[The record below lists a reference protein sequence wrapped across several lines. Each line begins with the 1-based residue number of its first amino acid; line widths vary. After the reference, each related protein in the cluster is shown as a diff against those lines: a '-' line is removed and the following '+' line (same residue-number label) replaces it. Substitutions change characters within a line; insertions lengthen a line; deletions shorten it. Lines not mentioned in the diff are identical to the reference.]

1 VGAPQDK
8 HLKNINVYLLHH
20 QLKYHHKAEQLPSKL
35 NIKGNKMSKANI
47 QWFPGHMHKAHKQIL
62 EVLPQVDII
71 IEVVDARI
79 PYSSENPL
87 IGAIREKTP
96 CIKVLNKADLAD
108 PEITKLWIDYFEQEQ
123 DMKAIA
129 ITTSKTE
136 QVHQIIKLCE
146 KMLPNRLSQDKQI
159 RAMIMGIPNVG
170 KSTIIN
176 ILADRIIAKTGNEPA
191 VTKNQQRIRLP
202 SGIMLSDTPGFL
214 WPKIENAHS
223 GYRLAVTGAIKD
235 TAIEYEDIAYYAA
248 DYLIKHYLPRLQA
261 RYEFEETPDSDH
273 ELMELIAKRR
283 GALRAGGHFDIYKV
297 STILLNELRSGA
309 LGPLSIETPDMA
321 AVEKVEAAAQIEAQ
335 RLKKIEVK
343 AARRKRYKKNK
354 NKH

>member
-1 VGAPQDK
+1 MA
-8 HLKNINVYLLHH
+8 
-20 QLKYHHKAEQLPSKL
+20 
-35 NIKGNKMSKANI
+35 I
-47 QWFPGHMHKAHKQIL
+47 QWFPGHMHKAHKQIK

-87 IGAIREKTP
+87 ISHIREKTP
-96 CIKVLNKADLAD
+96 CIKVLNKSDLAD
-108 PEITKLWIDYFEQEQ
+108 PEITQQWISYLEQEQ
-123 DMKAIA
+123 GIKAIA
-129 ITTSKTE
+129 ITTNKPE
-136 QVHQIIKLCE
+136 QVHQITKLCE
-146 KMLPNRLSQDKQI
+146 QMLPNKLGQDKQI

-191 VTKNQQRIRLP
+191 VTKQQQRIRLP

-214 WPKIENAHS
+214 WPKIENVNS

-248 DYLIKHYLPRLQA
+248 EYLLDNYPDRLKE
-261 RYEFEETPDSDH
+261 RYELETLPQSDH
-273 ELMELIAKRR
+273 ELMEAIALRR
-283 GALRAGGHFDIYKV
+283 GCLRAGGHFDIYKV

-309 LGPLSIETPDMA
+309 LGPLSVETPEMA
-321 AVEKVEAAAQIEAQ
+321 IVEKVAVAKLMAEQAENKVE
-335 RLKKIEVK
+335 KKK
-343 AARRKRYKKNK
+343 SRKRKYKRR
-354 NKH
+354 

>member
-1 VGAPQDK
+1 
-8 HLKNINVYLLHH
+8 
-20 QLKYHHKAEQLPSKL
+20 
-35 NIKGNKMSKANI
+35 MSKAKI
-47 QWFPGHMHKAHKQIL
+47 QWFPGHMHKAHKQIK

-87 IGAIREKTP
+87 ISHIREKTP
-96 CIKVLNKADLAD
+96 CIKVLNKSDLAD
-108 PEITKLWIDYFEQEQ
+108 PEITAQWITYLEQEQ
-123 DMKAIA
+123 GIKALA
-129 ITTSKTE
+129 ITTSKPE
-136 QVHQIIKLCE
+136 QVHQITKLCE
-146 KMLPNRLSQDKQI
+146 QMLPNRLSQDKQI

-191 VTKNQQRIRLP
+191 VTKQQQRIRLP

-214 WPKIENAHS
+214 WPKIENENS

-248 DYLIKHYLPRLQA
+248 EYLLQA
-261 RYEFEETPDSDH
+261 YPERLKERYELETLPQSDH
-273 ELMELIAKRR
+273 ELMEAIAQRR
-283 GALRAGGHFDIYKV
+283 GCLRAGGHFDIYKV

-309 LGPLSIETPDMA
+309 LGPLTVETPEMA
-321 AVEKVEAAAQIEAQ
+321 IKEKIAVEKLMAEQAE
-335 RLKKIEVK
+335 KKADK
-343 AARRKRYKKNK
+343 KKSRKRKYKRR
-354 NKH
+354 

>member
-1 VGAPQDK
+1 MA
-8 HLKNINVYLLHH
+8 
-20 QLKYHHKAEQLPSKL
+20 ST
-35 NIKGNKMSKANI
+35 SI
-47 QWFPGHMHKAHKQIL
+47 QWFPGHMHKAHKEIK

-87 IGAIREKTP
+87 IASIREKTP
-96 CIKVLNKADLAD
+96 CIKVLNKSDLAD
-108 PEITKLWIDYFEQEQ
+108 PEITSQWVEYLEQEEGI
-123 DMKAIA
+123 KALS
-129 ITTSKTE
+129 ITTNKIE
-136 QVHQIIKLCE
+136 QVHQITKLCQQ
-146 KMLPNRLSQDKQI
+146 MLPNRLSQDKQI

-214 WPKIENAHS
+214 WPKIENQNS

-248 DYLIKHYLPRLQA
+248 EYLIEHYPERLKD
-261 RYEFEETPDSDH
+261 RYELDVVPETDH
-273 ELMELIAKRR
+273 ELMEAIALRR
-283 GALRAGGHFDIYKV
+283 GCLRAGGHFDIYKV
-297 STILLNELRSGA
+297 STILLNELRAGA
-309 LGPLSIETPDMA
+309 LGPISVETPEMA
-321 AVEKVEAAAQIEAQ
+321 EVEKVEVVKLMAKQAEEKIA
-335 RLKKIEVK
+335 KKE
-343 AARRKRYKKNK
+343 ARRRKSRKNRR
-354 NKH
+354 

>member
-1 VGAPQDK
+1 
-8 HLKNINVYLLHH
+8 
-20 QLKYHHKAEQLPSKL
+20 
-35 NIKGNKMSKANI
+35 MSRANI
-47 QWFPGHMHKAHKQIL
+47 QWFPGHMHKAHKQIK

-87 IGAIREKTP
+87 IAHIRENTP
-96 CIKVLNKADLAD
+96 CIKVLNKSDLAD
-108 PEITKLWIDYFEQEQ
+108 PEITQQWIEYLEQEQ
-123 DMKAIA
+123 GIKALA

-136 QVHQIIKLCE
+136 QVHQITKLCE
-146 KMLPNRLSQDKQI
+146 QMLPNKLGQDKQI

-191 VTKNQQRIRLP
+191 VTKQQQRIRLP

-214 WPKIENAHS
+214 WPKIENSNS

-248 DYLIKHYLPRLQA
+248 EYLLANYPERLKA
-261 RYEFEETPDSDH
+261 RYELETLPESDH
-273 ELMELIAKRR
+273 QLMEAIALRR
-283 GALRAGGHFDIYKV
+283 GCLRAGGHFDIYKV

-309 LGPLSIETPDMA
+309 LGPLSIETPEMA
-321 AVEKVEAAAQIEAQ
+321 KVEKVAVAELMAEQAEN
-335 RLKKIEVK
+335 KIEK
-343 AARRKRYKKNK
+343 KKSRKRKYKRR
-354 NKH
+354 

>member
-1 VGAPQDK
+1 
-8 HLKNINVYLLHH
+8 
-20 QLKYHHKAEQLPSKL
+20 
-35 NIKGNKMSKANI
+35 MSRAKI
-47 QWFPGHMHKAHKQIL
+47 QWFPGHMHKAHKQIK

-87 IGAIREKTP
+87 ISHIRENTP
-96 CIKVLNKADLAD
+96 CIKVLNKSDLAD
-108 PEITKLWIDYFEQEQ
+108 PEITAQWITYLEQEQ
-123 DMKAIA
+123 GIKALA
-129 ITTSKTE
+129 ITTSKPE
-136 QVHQIIKLCE
+136 QVHQITKLCE
-146 KMLPNRLSQDKQI
+146 QMLPNRLSQDKQI

-191 VTKNQQRIRLP
+191 VTKQQQRIRLP

-214 WPKIENAHS
+214 WPKIENANS

-248 DYLIKHYLPRLQA
+248 EYLLENYPERLKK
-261 RYEFEETPDSDH
+261 RYELETLPESDH
-273 ELMELIAKRR
+273 ELMEAIALRR
-283 GALRAGGHFDIYKV
+283 GCLRAGGHFDIYKV

-309 LGPLSIETPDMA
+309 LGPLSVETPEMA
-321 AVEKVEAAAQIEAQ
+321 IVEKIAVEKLMAEQAENKVE
-335 RLKKIEVK
+335 KKK
-343 AARRKRYKKNK
+343 SRKRKYKRR
-354 NKH
+354 

>member
-1 VGAPQDK
+1 
-8 HLKNINVYLLHH
+8 
-20 QLKYHHKAEQLPSKL
+20 
-35 NIKGNKMSKANI
+35 MSKANI

-87 IGAIREKTP
+87 IAAIREKTP
-96 CIKVLNKADLAD
+96 CIKVLNKSDLAD
-108 PEITKLWIDYFEQEQ
+108 PDITKLWIDYFEQEQ
-123 DMKAIA
+123 DMKALA
-129 ITTSKTE
+129 ITTSKPE
-136 QVHQIIKLCE
+136 QVHQITKLCE
-146 KMLPNRLSQDKQI
+146 KMLPNRLGQDKQI

-261 RYEFEETPDSDH
+261 RYEFEETPTSDH

-309 LGPLSIETPDMA
+309 LGPLSIETPEMA
-321 AVEKVEAAAQIEAQ
+321 AVEKVEAAALIEAQ
-335 RLKKIEVK
+335 RLNKIEVK

>member
-1 VGAPQDK
+1 
-8 HLKNINVYLLHH
+8 
-20 QLKYHHKAEQLPSKL
+20 
-35 NIKGNKMSKANI
+35 MSKANI
-47 QWFPGHMHKAHKQIL
+47 QWFPGHMHKAHKQIK

-108 PEITKLWIDYFEQEQ
+108 PAITQKWIEYLEQ
-123 DMKAIA
+123 DQDIKAIA
-129 ITTSKTE
+129 ITTSKPE
-136 QVHQIIKLCE
+136 QVHQITKLCE
-146 KMLPNRLSQDKQI
+146 QMLPHRLGQDKQI

-214 WPKIENAHS
+214 WPKIENANS

-248 DYLIKHYLPRLQA
+248 EYLIEHYLPRLQQ
-261 RYEFEETPDSDH
+261 RYEFDDVPQSDH

-309 LGPLSIETPDMA
+309 LGPLSIETPEMA
-321 AVEKVEAAAQIEAQ
+321 AIEKVEVAELMALQAEN
-335 RLKKIEVK
+335 KIEK
-343 AARRKRYKKNK
+343 KKSRRRKYNK
-354 NKH
+354 RK

>member
-1 VGAPQDK
+1 
-8 HLKNINVYLLHH
+8 
-20 QLKYHHKAEQLPSKL
+20 
-35 NIKGNKMSKANI
+35 MSRANI
-47 QWFPGHMHKAHKQIL
+47 QWFPGHMHKAHKQIK

-87 IGAIREKTP
+87 IAHIRENTP
-96 CIKVLNKADLAD
+96 CIKVLNKSDLAD
-108 PEITKLWIDYFEQEQ
+108 PEITQQWIEYLEQEQ
-123 DMKAIA
+123 GIKALA

-136 QVHQIIKLCE
+136 QVHQITRLCE
-146 KMLPNRLSQDKQI
+146 QMLPNKLGQDKQI

-191 VTKNQQRIRLP
+191 VTKQQQRIRLP

-214 WPKIENAHS
+214 WPKIENANS

-248 DYLIKHYLPRLQA
+248 EYLLANYPDRLKA
-261 RYEFEETPDSDH
+261 RYELETLPESDH
-273 ELMELIAKRR
+273 ELMEAIALRR
-283 GALRAGGHFDIYKV
+283 GCLRAGGHFDIYKV

-309 LGPLSIETPDMA
+309 LGPLSIETPEMA
-321 AVEKVEAAAQIEAQ
+321 KVEKVAVAELMAEQAEN
-335 RLKKIEVK
+335 KIEK
-343 AARRKRYKKNK
+343 KKSRKRKYKRR
-354 NKH
+354 